1 MHKGTGGGA
10 SVGQVEALACS
21 SEFYLPANGLKE
33 LVRAFGEA
41 VPDLEPD
48 TIKALG

>member
-10 SVGQVEALACS
+10 SVGQVEALVCS
-21 SEFYLPANGLKE
+21 SEFDLPANGLKE
-33 LVRAFGEA
+33 LVWAFGEA